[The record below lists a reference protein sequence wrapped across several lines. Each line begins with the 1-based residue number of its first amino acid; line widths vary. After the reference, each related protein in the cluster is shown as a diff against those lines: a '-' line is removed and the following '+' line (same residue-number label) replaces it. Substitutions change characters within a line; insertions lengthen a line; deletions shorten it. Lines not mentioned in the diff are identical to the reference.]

1 MFILADAVP
10 AADPM
15 RWVEAGIKA
24 FQEGGWLVM
33 IGGAVLLCLYW
44 GFKFG
49 WPWQD
54 RKKKGGE

>member
-1 MFILADAVP
+1 MILADAVP

-15 RWVEAGIKA
+15 RWVEAGSQA
-24 FQEGGWLVM
+24 FKEGGWIVLV
-33 IGGAVLLCLYW
+33 GAAVMLCLYW

-54 RKKKGGE
+54 RKGGK